1 MANVSDEEIL
11 ALIRKLDQEHWAVEI
26 VLEGMGLTR
35 VKDTFVGDTTTVRG
49 VSGGERKRVT
59 VAELLGT
66 RVPIMCCD
74 EISTGLDGTLTLI
87 TKSLAQC
94 RSHSVTP

>member
-35 VKDTFVGDTTTVRG
+35 VKDTFVGDTTQSV
-49 VSGGERKRVT
+49 VSVAERKRVT
-59 VAELLGT
+59 VAELFGN
-66 RVPIMCCD
+66 
-74 EISTGLDGTLTLI
+74 S
-87 TKSLAQC
+87 S
-94 RSHSVTP
+94 SHHVL